1 MEFPSRVYCRKRSK
15 FRGIF
20 NWICVLV
27 LLCMFAGQEHIFQSL
42 FSKNPSKNL
51 DQNSH
56 SQKEFLE
63 TSVFRRKVFE
73 QNLDLSSE
81 NGTQN
86 RESENSNFI
95 LGSGYPTTCSGIYQ
109 HEGYDTKCEYLR
121 SNPECNAGGFLG
133 YLEFFYCD
141 CEKFQAL
148 GYVVLVIW
156 LLVLFYLLGNTA
168 TDYFCCSLEIL
179 SNLLRL
185 PPTVSGVTLL
195 PLGNGAPDVFASIA
209 SFVGRD
215 SGDVGLNSVLGA
227 AVFVTCVVVG
237 AVSFSSAG
245 KTVRIDKKCFFRDVG
260 FYIFTL
266 LSLLC
271 ILLVG
276 KVSVGGAIAF
286 ISIYLV
292 YGLFVA
298 AKEILR
304 KHGSRLKLGSVV
316 HLLPVTGSALSCEN
330 AEDESVYASLLQSN
344 SEGSVPHLKSH
355 IPHCVWPSN
364 ETTSKD
370 DHQRKLWGWSE
381 EDSGNDQSL
390 FSCSK
395 LWSLLEYPLM
405 LPRRLTIP
413 IVEEERWSKFYA
425 VASAFFAPVVLAVLW
440 NTQGDSGHLAKGIKY
455 VVGFVIGGILGVL
468 ALLYTKTEHPPQK
481 FLLPWVMG
489 GFFMS
494 IIWFYVIANELVALL
509 VAFGVI
515 LGIKSTLLA
524 LTILAWGNSLGDLM
538 ANVAMSMNGGDGVQV
553 AISGCFAGPM
563 FNTLVGL
570 GVSLL
575 IGAWSKK
582 PSVYIIPRDVTLY
595 YTLGF
600 LMLGLVWS
608 LVMLPRNGMR
618 PGKLLG
624 AGLMIIYLCFLTL
637 RASIAISD
645 GMLNGSS

>member
-1 MEFPSRVYCRKRSK
+1 MEFSSRIYCRRRSK

-27 LLCMFAGQEHIFQSL
+27 LLFMFACQEQIFQCL
-42 FSKNPSKNL
+42 FSKKPFKNL
-51 DQNSH
+51 AQNSRL
-56 SQKEFLE
+56 KNDFLE

-73 QNLDLSSE
+73 HSLNSSSE
-81 NGTQN
+81 DGAQN
-86 RESENSNFI
+86 RESENQNFV
-95 LGSGYPTTCSGIYQ
+95 LGSKYPTTCAGIYQ
-109 HEGYDTKCEYLR
+109 HKGYNTKCEYLR
-121 SNPECNAGGFLG
+121 SNPKCNAGGFLG
-133 YLEFFYCD
+133 YLKFFYCD
-141 CEKFQAL
+141 CEKFKAL

-156 LLVLFYLLGNTA
+156 LLVLFYFLGNTA
-168 TDYFCCSLEIL
+168 AEYFCCSLEIL

-215 SGDVGLNSVLGA
+215 SGDLGLNSVLGA
-227 AVFVTCVVVG
+227 AVFVTCVVLG
-237 AVSFSSAG
+237 AVSFSISG
-245 KTVRIDKKCFFRDVG
+245 QTVRIDKKCFFRDVG
-260 FYIFTL
+260 FFIFTL

-286 ISIYLV
+286 VSIYLV
-292 YGLFVA
+292 YGLCVA
-298 AKEILR
+298 AKEILT
-304 KHGSRLKLGSVV
+304 KYGERLKLGSVAP
-316 HLLPVTGSALSCEN
+316 LLPVNGSASSCEN
-330 AEDESVYASLLQSN
+330 GKDESVYTSPVKHDSD
-344 SEGSVPHLKSH
+344 ESVPHLESH

-364 ETTSKD
+364 EATSNYE
-370 DHQRKLWGWSE
+370 KLWGWND
-381 EDSGNDQSL
+381 EDSGNHDQSL

-395 LWSLLEYPLM
+395 LWSLLEFPLV

-440 NTQGDSGHLAKGIKY
+440 NTQDHLGHLAKGIIY
-455 VVGFVIGGILGVL
+455 VVGFVVGSILGVL
-468 ALLYTKTEHPPQK
+468 ALSYTKTEHPPRK
-481 FLLPWVMG
+481 FLLPWVLG

-494 IIWFYVIANELVALL
+494 VIWFYVIANELVALL

-515 LGIKSTLLA
+515 LGIKSSLLA

-538 ANVAMSMNGGDGVQV
+538 ANVAIAMNGGDGVQV

-570 GVSLL
+570 GISLV
-575 IGAWSKK
+575 IAAWSKK
-582 PSVYIIPRDVTLY
+582 SSVYIIPRDVTLY
-595 YTLGF
+595 YTIGF
-600 LMLGLVWS
+600 LVLGLVWS
-608 LVMLPRNGMR
+608 LVMFSRNGMR

-624 AGLMIIYLCFLTL
+624 AGLMIIYLSFLTL
-637 RASIAISD
+637 RASIAISN

>member
-1 MEFPSRVYCRKRSK
+1 MEFPSRIYFRKRSK

-20 NWICVLV
+20 NWICVLF
-27 LLCMFAGQEHIFQSL
+27 LLCMFAGQEQIFQSL
-42 FSKNPSKNL
+42 FSKKPFKNL
-51 DQNSH
+51 SQNSH
-56 SQKEFLE
+56 SKNEFLG
-63 TSVFRRKVFE
+63 TSVFRRKAFE
-73 QNLDLSSE
+73 QNLE

-86 RESENSNFI
+86 VEPEKQNLI

-109 HEGYDTKCEYLR
+109 HKGYNTKCEYLR
-121 SNPECNAGGFLG
+121 SNPKCNAGGFLG

-141 CEKFQAL
+141 CEKLQAL
-148 GYVVLVIW
+148 GYIVLVIW
-156 LLVLFYLLGNTA
+156 MLVLFYVLGNTA
-168 TDYFCCSLEIL
+168 ADYFCCSLEIL
-179 SNLLRL
+179 SNLWRL

-209 SFVGRD
+209 SFVGQD

-237 AVSFSSAG
+237 AVSFSIAG
-245 KTVRIDKKCFFRDVG
+245 QNVRIDKKCFFRDVG
-260 FYIFTL
+260 FFVFTL
-266 LSLLC
+266 LALVC

-286 ISIYLV
+286 VSIYLV

-304 KHGSRLKLGSVV
+304 KYGSRLKLGSVCP
-316 HLLPVTGSALSCEN
+316 LLPVTGSGLSGEN
-330 AEDESVYASLLQSN
+330 AEDESVYASLLRPD
-344 SEGSVPHLKSH
+344 SEESVPHLKSH

-364 ETTSKD
+364 DSARSSGE
-370 DHQRKLWGWSE
+370 HQKKSWGWNE
-381 EDSGNDQSL
+381 EDSGNDQSM

-395 LWSLLEYPLM
+395 LWWLVEFPLM
-405 LPRRLTIP
+405 IPRRLTIP
-413 IVEEERWSKFYA
+413 IVEDERWSKFYA

-440 NTQGDSGHLAKGIKY
+440 NSQDDSGNLAKGIVY
-455 VVGFVIGGILGVL
+455 VVGFVVGGVL
-468 ALLYTKTEHPPQK
+468 GFLALRYTKREHPPRK
-481 FLLPWVMG
+481 FLLPWVLG

-515 LGIKSTLLA
+515 LGIKSSLLA
-524 LTILAWGNSLGDLM
+524 LTVLAWGNSLGDLM
-538 ANVAMSMNGGDGVQV
+538 ANVAIAMNGGDDGVQV

-570 GVSLL
+570 GLSLL

-582 PSVYIIPRDVTLY
+582 PSVYTIPRDDTLY
-595 YTLGF
+595 YTIGF
-600 LMLGLVWS
+600 LLLGLVWS
-608 LVMLPRNGMR
+608 LVVLPRNGMQ

-624 AGLMIIYLCFLTL
+624 AGLMVIYLSFLTL
-637 RASIAISD
+637 RGSIAISD